1 MAKKKIDVVD
11 DLIGGSPTVAPLS
24 VRDCDAAAMLGV
36 SVETLRNW
44 RKEGIGP
51 RYAYIGK
58 RTLVYP
64 VDQLKSYLVESLVNG

>member
-1 MAKKKIDVVD
+1 
-11 DLIGGSPTVAPLS
+11 
-24 VRDCDAAAMLGV
+24 MLGV

-64 VDQLKSYLVESLVNG
+64 VDQLKSYLAESLANG